1 MTRQSPFTRTER
13 VLAYIHDNLEQAL
26 TLDDLAR
33 VCGVSRWQL
42 QRIFQQQ
49 TGLNVAQYV
58 RELKLSLA
66 ADTVLQSDGRM
77 LDIAYQHGFASEVS
91 FSRAF
96 KQFFGLSPS
105 AYRRRGIRVGLRN
118 PIQIGRSNQIDHAF
132 LQTRIEYREPFA
144 IFGLSTAL
152 QGVLAEKPDFY
163 TQVPLTWE
171 KLLSQVAQLDGLE
184 AQMIGVVDTR
194 LTHDSQQHI
203 EYWAGLNVHLDYL
216 AQLKQLQSQSCLS
229 RLAIPA
235 QEYAVV
241 SYQGQ
246 LSGFSQLVEW
256 LICEWLP
263 DSGYDSINGF
273 ELECYGELALHG
285 HQPSQMEYWLPV
297 IPVTQPRKKL

>member
-1 MTRQSPFTRTER
+1 MSRQSPFTRTER

-26 TLDDLAR
+26 ALDDLAE

-66 ADTVLQSDGRM
+66 ADAVLQSDARM
-77 LDIAYQHGFASEVS
+77 LDIALQHGFASEVS

-105 AYRRRGIRVGLRN
+105 AYRRRGIRVGLRT
-118 PIQIGRSNQIDHAF
+118 PIKIRHGEPIDRAF
-132 LQTRIEYREPFA
+132 LHTRIEYRSPLQ
-144 IFGLSTAL
+144 ITGLSTSL
-152 QGVLAEKPDFY
+152 QGVLADNPDFY

-171 KLLSQVAQLDGLE
+171 KLLAQVAKIESLSG
-184 AQMIGVVDTR
+184 QMIGVVDTR
-194 LTHDSQQHI
+194 LTNDQQQSV
-203 EYWAGLNVHLDYL
+203 EYWAGLDLVPEQLGLLQAELGESAL
-216 AQLKQLQSQSCLS
+216 ASLS
-229 RLAIPA
+229 IPA

-263 DSGYDSINGF
+263 DSGYDSVNGF
-273 ELECYGELALHG
+273 ELECYGELTLLG
-285 HQPSQMEYWLPV
+285 QEPNKMEYWLPV
-297 IPVTQPRKKL
+297 SPSTKL